1 LVHAGG
7 VFFTAYKGWAPTLQV
22 TFWWSTL
29 WQVESRHRSQP
40 GGGFF
45 TKMLLKCREI
55 PAGKLKDGSSVSEQ
69 RPFLG

>member
-1 LVHAGG
+1 
-7 VFFTAYKGWAPTLQV
+7 V

-29 WQVESRHRSQP
+29 WQVESRRRSQP

-45 TKMLLKCREI
+45 TKMLLECREI